1 MSKYYFKHNEYE
13 LATKAFDYGVHLYC
27 NDLGPFGGKTY
38 EVYSFDPA
46 DVELAEDEEE
56 NGITAEDYDRP
67 VVFSKP
73 VGQGSANSI
82 EWYSIIGHLWC
93 DNEDLETFK
102 KDTNFYSEDVVEEI
116 LKKIKDNGINPEVIV
131 TKLGGVMPKN
141 ESIENNTFNR
151 YIVESSK
158 IDAKKEIYLTKA
170 VNVFLKENPG
180 WLNDFTKEE
189 LIEVFSMRD
198 DLNDYITDHI
208 PPSVFAEEMEDL
220 DLFQNCAEKAGF

>member
-151 YIVESSK
+151 YIVESRGMTEESLARAIRSLLKNKYELSKSK
-158 IDAKKEIYLTKA
+158 IDEYFEDIMPINLPK
-170 VNVFLKENPG
+170 PG
-180 WLNDFTKEE
+180 TMISRLSAT
-189 LIEVFSMRD
+189 
-198 DLNDYITDHI
+198 DYAYRLCKNY
-208 PPSVFAEEMEDL
+208 F
-220 DLFQNCAEKAGF
+220 NW